1 MKRAVLTLGFVLVVT
16 AKAAAQWPGEPVW
29 NSPKGGTGLTI
40 SGDYAKPDS
49 NYGKGHT
56 WGGRAA
62 LGLGTMT
69 VTAGVASWKP
79 ENATQSFTSVGA
91 NAAFRLIGGSL
102 LPVAVNLQVGAAR
115 TDSANATPAS
125 TRVIGAVGF
134 SVPLP
139 TPGLSIEPFF
149 SPGLRHTSVSGPNGT
164 SHTEFGY
171 AIGANISLGTLGIHL
186 AYDKEKQPSPQPSVG
201 VFGIGAH
208 VDIHLPLGM

>member
-1 MKRAVLTLGFVLVVT
+1 MKRAVFTLGCVALVT
-16 AKAAAQWPGEPVW
+16 TQAAAQWLGEPVW
-29 NSPKGGTGLTI
+29 NRPMGGTGLTI
-40 SGDYAKPDS
+40 SGDYAAPNS

-62 LGLGTMT
+62 LGLGTMSFEL
-69 VTAGVASWKP
+69 GVASWKP
-79 ENATQSFTSVGA
+79 EGAAQSFTTVGG

-115 TDSANATPAS
+115 TDSANLTPAS

-134 SVPLP
+134 SIPLP

-149 SPGLRHTSVSGPNGT
+149 SPGLRHTSVSGPTGA
-164 SHTEFGY
+164 SQTEFGY
-171 AIGANISLGTLGIHL
+171 AIGANIGLGTLGVHL
-186 AYDKEKQPSPQPSVG
+186 AYDNEKQPSPLPSRG

-208 VDIHLPLGM
+208 LDIHLPLGM

>member
-1 MKRAVLTLGFVLVVT
+1 MKRAVLTLGFVALVAT
-16 AKAAAQWPGEPVW
+16 QAAAQWLGEPVW

-40 SGDYAKPDS
+40 SGDYAAPNFD
-49 NYGKGHT
+49 YGKGHT

-62 LGLGTMT
+62 LGLGT
-69 VTAGVASWKP
+69 VSFELGVASWKP
-79 ENATQSFTSVGA
+79 EAATQSFTSVGG

-115 TDSANATPAS
+115 TDSANSRPAL

-139 TPGLSIEPFF
+139 TPGLSVEPFF
-149 SPGLRHTSVSGPNGT
+149 SPGLRHSSGGGAST
-164 SHTEFGY
+164 TQFGY
-171 AIGANISLGTLGIHL
+171 AIGANVEFGTFGVHL
-186 AYDKEKQPSPQPSVG
+186 AYDNEKQPSPLPSRG

-208 VDIHLPLGM
+208 LAIHLPLGM